1 MDPAAGNYNVNIT
14 LDCDGVQGGSA
25 DWCCE
30 YYGCPDTTVSLG
42 AIANGQSAYLGP
54 SGSQQAY
61 QPFNPLLWSNHPNAG
76 DCDNVTNGTA
86 AWCCSFEIYGC
97 TDSTNANY
105 WQLSSS
111 NALILA
117 AGGGAFN
124 FFTTGFGE
132 SNRTAINSG
141 AIQGPVVDVIADVAL
156 CTLNVGGCTDPLA
169 SNFNP
174 SATFDDGSC
183 VYDVFGCTDPTALNY
198 NASATI
204 DDGSCV
210 YTWDG
215 PIPGCTDP
223 NATNYCP
230 LCNVD
235 DGSCT
240 YVEPG
245 CTDPM
250 AINYN
255 TTAQIDDGS
264 CLYDLDVYV
273 GTNPFNGEP
282 VELCQE
288 PLTKEEALMNICQ
301 PTEIQSEVFIE
312 RGKQSVYEQNQR
324 LGEIETIGGL
334 EIYGYGFYKIN
345 KTE

>member
-1 MDPAAGNYNVNIT
+1 M
-14 LDCDGVQGGSA
+14 
-25 DWCCE
+25 E
-30 YYGCPDTTVSLG
+30 
-42 AIANGQSAYLGP
+42 
-54 SGSQQAY
+54 
-61 QPFNPLLWSNHPNAG
+61 LL
-76 DCDNVTNGTA
+76 T
-86 AWCCSFEIYGC
+86 FI
-97 TDSTNANY
+97 
-105 WQLSSS
+105 
-111 NALILA
+111 
-117 AGGGAFN
+117 
-124 FFTTGFGE
+124 TTGFGE

-245 CTDPM
+245 CTDPT